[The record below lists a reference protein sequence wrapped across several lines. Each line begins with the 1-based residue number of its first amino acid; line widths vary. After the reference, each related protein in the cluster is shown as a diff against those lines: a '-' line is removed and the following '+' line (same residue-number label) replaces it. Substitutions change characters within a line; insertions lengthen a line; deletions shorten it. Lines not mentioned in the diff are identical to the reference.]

1 MNIVLYSRLIYIYI
15 YIDVIGLDG
24 EMIWDIGK
32 CILNN
37 VIYECV

>member
-1 MNIVLYSRLIYIYI
+1 MNIVLYSRLIHI
-15 YIDVIGLDG
+15 YIDVMGLDG

-32 CILNN
+32 CIPNN